1 MLSWNKVNVVSSLW
15 SHLRYFGWH
24 VGCYQIWHR
33 YLCIINL
40 FKKLMSLLVHL
51 ALGSQWSIRGTMSE
65 VALTASINLLS
76 INIQGTQ
83 DQVRKS
89 PWPEVLDLVMD
100 PRHHKLPFFFFWGRL
115 HHVAFGIFVPQ
126 LGIEPRPHSESTESE
141 PLDHQDLLSEGTL
154 TGWVQQTFLGCI
166 CSWTKQNS
174 TTTCLQVFMFKI

>member
-100 PRHHKLPFFFFWGRL
+100 PRHHKLPFFFFLREAAPCGFWD
-115 HHVAFGIFVPQ
+115 IFSPTRDWTEAAQWKHWVWTTGPPGSPIRGYFNW
-126 LGIEPRPHSESTESE
+126 LGTA
-141 PLDHQDLLSEGTL
+141 DLPGMYL
-154 TGWVQQTFLGCI
+154 
-166 CSWTKQNS
+166 
-174 TTTCLQVFMFKI
+174 